1 MISITGLRKNFQ
13 SGDHA
18 VAALQG
24 IDLEVARGEFF
35 VLLGPSGSGKTT
47 LLRSV
52 AGLEKPD
59 GGEISLNGKTVF
71 SSSRRVSEP
80 PEAREIGMVFQSYAI
95 WPHLTVAENIGL
107 VLTHGRSRLEQEQS
121 AGADSP
127 RAQLGAIGRLR
138 ESAGALVERR
148 AAAKGRAGACFGG

>member
-1 MISITGLRKNFQ
+1 MISITGLRKKFQ

-24 IDLEVARGEFF
+24 IDLEVKRGEFF

-59 GGEISLNGKTVF
+59 SGEISLDDKMVF
-71 SSSRRVSEP
+71 SS
-80 PEAREIGMVFQSYAI
+80 
-95 WPHLTVAENIGL
+95 
-107 VLTHGRSRLEQEQS
+107 
-121 AGADSP
+121 
-127 RAQLGAIGRLR
+127 
-138 ESAGALVERR
+138 
-148 AAAKGRAGACFGG
+148 